1 MLLLINY
8 CILYAVQCHS
18 CGAAIQMI
26 QMKVSIDTI
35 THERTRSR
43 RLHFKCISAFR
54 AKKIS
59 SVLLLINFH
68 LSS

>member
-18 CGAAIQMI
+18 CGAAIQMT
-26 QMKVSIDTI
+26 QMKVSIGTI
-35 THERTRSR
+35 THKLTRSQ
-43 RLHFKCISAFR
+43 RLHFKCISAFKV
-54 AKKIS
+54 KKIS
-59 SVLLLINFH
+59 SVLLLINFY